1 MTNTPMPCPL
11 AAPCS
16 PHSPGLLGEP
26 GPVCVQEVGSGLQG
40 PPVVLREQGPPGRG
54 GVVSVGGVSVLQRG
68 ELVLPQHLEGHE
80 VPGRDNSWGPNVLAQ
95 RPWSWA
101 GEGQARVTVT
111 KCVWGSVLQA
121 AGQGGPHRH
130 HGGLFLRPQVASS
143 PPFPP
148 ATPPELGTPEWG
160 PNTLEPSATLP
171 GNSFPAPGQ
180 RQVVAQAQ
188 PQGSDCPSSRGS
200 PPGPAPSGLLALR
213 PACSPPAPAKGL
225 SHWEA
230 PTSTPLPGCA
240 SEPTAKAGVG
250 RRAKQRTL
258 RTWQTGARQTQTS
271 PSLSRWARA
280 ALLES
285 PPRPRRGPSSQL
297 HVASARAPTPWG
309 AGDKGREHAVQTGQL
324 TAAPCLSAA
333 GAGGRQT
340 PGTEQRAEACLGEGR
355 ARSCTTSP
363 IPAQARWQPA
373 SHRLEVVP
381 VGKTTPPERG
391 PSQGGHRAL
400 HQLPG
405 GSCVDASPFLHPSPE
420 SLPSSDLPGW
430 PGGHLPCTPSD
441 PLEEVSR
448 EEVVADVARVVE
460 QAPAGCAPSRR
471 LGADLAVLH
480 HLGDAVHLAH
490 DAHGL
495 LGVGLLHHL
504 PPPREG

>member
-1 MTNTPMPCPL
+1 MPCPL

-213 PACSPPAPAKGL
+213 PACSPP
-225 SHWEA
+225 
-230 PTSTPLPGCA
+230 
-240 SEPTAKAGVG
+240 
-250 RRAKQRTL
+250 
-258 RTWQTGARQTQTS
+258 
-271 PSLSRWARA
+271 
-280 ALLES
+280 
-285 PPRPRRGPSSQL
+285 PPRPCPAAPWNPPPKRGWEEEQNRERCVL
-297 HVASARAPTPWG
+297 G
-309 AGDKGREHAVQTGQL
+309 KREHVKHKL
-324 TAAPCLSAA
+324 LH
-333 GAGGRQT
+333 
-340 PGTEQRAEACLGEGR
+340 LY
-355 ARSCTTSP
+355 
-363 IPAQARWQPA
+363 
-373 SHRLEVVP
+373 P
-381 VGKTTPPERG
+381 VGLERLYWSPLLVHVG
-391 PSQGGHRAL
+391 DLLHSYMWLQQGL
-400 HQLPG
+400 QLPG
-405 GSCVDASPFLHPSPE
+405 GPGTRGGNTQFRQDSLEPHPASLLLGPVGDRPQAQSSGPRPLSGRAGRAPAPPAPSPPKRGG
-420 SLPSSDLPGW
+420 SRQATGW
-430 PGGHLPCTPSD
+430 RWCRWAKPLHQREGQARVATEPCTSC
-441 PLEEVSR
+441 
-448 EEVVADVARVVE
+448 
-460 QAPAGCAPSRR
+460 Q
-471 LGADLAVLH
+471 GALV
-480 HLGDAVHLAH
+480 
-490 DAHGL
+490 
-495 LGVGLLHHL
+495 
-504 PPPREG
+504 